1 MIDGDG
7 SQAMGIGTFDVSMT
21 EIDKWKK
28 GERWYEERR
37 ALVNV
42 DRVREAI
49 QIDSQ
54 VEWNLGFSM
63 V

>member
-1 MIDGDG
+1 
-7 SQAMGIGTFDVSMT
+7 MGIGTFDVSMT